1 MNDDEL
7 ESLLLRQ
14 EPIDDDGFAAKVAHA
29 LPPPRKRAP
38 RFAILLGA
46 TSLASVIGLVA
57 APNALSSLIEGVQNA
72 NSMAPF
78 IVLASVFAVVVGAAA
93 QEAVRAN
100 A

>member
-1 MNDDEL
+1 MNDEEL
-7 ESLLLRQ
+7 EALLRD
-14 EPIDDDGFAAKVAHA
+14 EPPIEDDGFTAQVVHA
-29 LPPPRKRAP
+29 LPPPRRRAP

-46 TSLASVIGLVA
+46 TTLASAIGLVV
-57 APNALSSLIEGVQNA
+57 APNALSSLIEGAQNA

-93 QEAVRAN
+93 QEAVRTN

>member
-1 MNDDEL
+1 MNDEEL
-7 ESLLLRQ
+7 ESLLRRA
-14 EPIDDDGFAAKVAHA
+14 PIDDEGFTAKVVHA

-46 TSLASVIGLVA
+46 TALASVIGLVA
-57 APNALSSLIEGVQNA
+57 APGAVTSLIEGVENA

-78 IVLASVFAVVVGAAA
+78 IVLASVFAVLVGAAA

-100 A
+100 T

>member
-1 MNDDEL
+1 MNDHEL
-7 ESLLLRQ
+7 ESLLRGGA
-14 EPIDDDGFAAKVAHA
+14 PVDDDGFTAKVVQQ

-46 TSLASVIGLVA
+46 TTLASGIAYLA

-78 IVLASVFAVVVGAAA
+78 IVLGSVFAVLVGAAA